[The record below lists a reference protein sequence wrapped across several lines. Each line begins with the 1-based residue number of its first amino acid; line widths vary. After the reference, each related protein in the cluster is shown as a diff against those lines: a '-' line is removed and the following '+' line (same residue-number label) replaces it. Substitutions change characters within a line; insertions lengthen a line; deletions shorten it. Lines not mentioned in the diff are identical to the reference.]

1 MNRSTH
7 SPNIVTLN
15 SRAGVVTAAIPV
27 RRRRKVAASE
37 RLLVRLVRRVFR
49 SNVVTMTV
57 ERRPVRTKNDESTR
71 IALTRDGISIDQGR
85 PRGGARNLDGGHYDL
100 LRQFR

>member
-1 MNRSTH
+1 MNRSTN

-27 RRRRKVAASE
+27 RRRRTVKSD
-37 RLLVRLVRRVFR
+37 RLLVRVARRIFR
-49 SNVVTMTV
+49 PFVVTMSV

-85 PRGGARNLDGGHYDL
+85 SRGGARNLEGGHYDL

>member
-27 RRRRKVAASE
+27 RRRRTVESD
-37 RLLVRLVRRVFR
+37 RLLVRLARRVFR

-57 ERRPVRTKNDESTR
+57 ERRPLRTKNDESTR
-71 IALTRDGISIDQGR
+71 IALTRDGISIDQAR

>member
-27 RRRRKVAASE
+27 RRRRKVASE
-37 RLLVRLVRRVFR
+37 RLVVRLARRIVRPF
-49 SNVVTMTV
+49 VVTMSV
-57 ERRPVRTKNDESTR
+57 ERRPMRTRNDESTR
-71 IALTRDGISIDQGR
+71 IAVTRDGISIDRR
-85 PRGGARNLDGGHYDL
+85 PSGGARTLDGGHYDL

>member
-27 RRRRKVAASE
+27 RRRRPAGSD
-37 RLLVRLVRRVFR
+37 RLLVRLARRIFR
-49 SNVVTMTV
+49 SSVVTMTV
-57 ERRPVRTKNDESTR
+57 ERRPVRTTNEASTR
-71 IALTRDGISIDQGR
+71 IAVTRDGISL
-85 PRGGARNLDGGHYDL
+85 P
-100 LRQFR
+100 LR

>member
-27 RRRRKVAASE
+27 RRRRKVASE
-37 RLLVRLVRRVFR
+37 RLLVRLARRVFR

-57 ERRPVRTKNDESTR
+57 ERRPVRTTNEASTR
-71 IALTRDGISIDQGR
+71 IAVTRDGISL
-85 PRGGARNLDGGHYDL
+85 P
-100 LRQFR
+100 LR

>member
-1 MNRSTH
+1 MNRSTN

-27 RRRRKVAASE
+27 RRRRPAESD
-37 RLLVRLVRRVFR
+37 RLLVRLARRIVRPF
-49 SNVVTMTV
+49 VVTMNV
-57 ERRPVRTKNDESTR
+57 ERRPVRTKNDESTQ
-71 IALTRDGISIDQGR
+71 IAVTRDGITINQGR

>member
-27 RRRRKVAASE
+27 RRRRTAASD
-37 RLLVRLVRRVFR
+37 RLLVRLARRIVRPF
-49 SNVVTMTV
+49 VVTMSV

-71 IALTRDGISIDQGR
+71 IAVTRDGITIDQGR
-85 PRGGARNLDGGHYDL
+85 PRSGARNLDGGHYDL

>member
-27 RRRRKVAASE
+27 RRRRKVASE
-37 RLLVRLVRRVFR
+37 RLLVRLARRVFR

-57 ERRPVRTKNDESTR
+57 ERRPVRAKNEESTR
-71 IALTRDGISIDQGR
+71 IAVTRDGISIDRGR
-85 PRGGARNLDGGHYDL
+85 PRGGARNLDGAHYDL

>member
-1 MNRSTH
+1 MNRSTN

-27 RRRRKVAASE
+27 RRRRRAIASD
-37 RLLVRLVRRVFR
+37 RLLVRLVRRIFR
-49 SNVVTMTV
+49 PFVVTMSV

-85 PRGGARNLDGGHYDL
+85 SRGGARNLDGGDYDL
-100 LRQFR
+100 LRRFR